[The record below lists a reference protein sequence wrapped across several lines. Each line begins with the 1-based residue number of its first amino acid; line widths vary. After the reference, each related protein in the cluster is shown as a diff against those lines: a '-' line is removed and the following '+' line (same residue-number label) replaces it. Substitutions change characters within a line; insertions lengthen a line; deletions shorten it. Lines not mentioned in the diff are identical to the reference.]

1 MADARENAVA
11 SAYFVGEEK
20 MKCLHR
26 PGGKILAYEVENAHT
41 FWARLWGLMLRP
53 SLEKGKGMLLSPC
66 PQIHTCFMRF
76 PIDAVF
82 CDKMGKVLYV
92 RENMQPWRW
101 GRYVRGSR
109 YTLELPGG
117 SLAGRVQ
124 IGDELVFEEN
134 LTK

>member
-1 MADARENAVA
+1 MICSVRR
-11 SAYFVGEEK
+11 SGEVLAEK
-20 MKCLHR
+20 
-26 PGGKILAYEVENAHT
+26 VEIANT
-41 FWARLWGLMLRP
+41 FWSRLKGLMFRP
-53 SLEKGKGMLLSPC
+53 KLPDGQALLLDPC

-76 PIDAVF
+76 SIDAVF
-82 CDKMGKVLYV
+82 CDKKGKVLYV

-124 IGDELVFEEN
+124 IGDELIFE
-134 LTK
+134 KVGQK